1 MQTSDHSPQAAGHET
16 TATAM
21 IWAIY
26 CLCRH
31 PEVQTKLRAEVHAKL
46 PSLASDVTAA
56 QIDDCHYLHAVC
68 SEVLRLYSPVSTTL
82 RVAACDT
89 SIAGQFVPKSTV
101 VILSPWAVN
110 ASTALW
116 GADAHAFR
124 PERWLDAD
132 GKADNKGGAAS
143 NFAFL
148 TFLHGP
154 RSCIGQ
160 RFAQAEFACLLAAWA
175 GRFETEFE
183 AGSPLRDGEPEIGG
197 GITGKPKGGV
207 WVKVTEVEGW

>member
-1 MQTSDHSPQAAGHET
+1 
-16 TATAM
+16 M

-26 CLCRH
+26 CLCRRH
-31 PEVQTKLRAEVHAKL
+31 DIQSKLREEVRSKL
-46 PSLASDVTAA
+46 PSLDQDITAA

-68 SEVLRLYSPVSTTL
+68 CEVLRLYSPVSTTL

-89 SIAGQFVPKSTV
+89 SINGQFVPKDTV

-110 ASTALW
+110 TSTQLW
-116 GADAHAFR
+116 GADAHEFK

-132 GKADNKGGAAS
+132 GKANNKGGAES

-160 RFAQAEFACLLAAWA
+160 KFAQAEFACLLAAWV
-175 GRFETEFE
+175 GRFETDFE
-183 AGSPLRDGEPEIGG
+183 EGSPLRTGEPEIGG

-207 WVKVTEVEGW
+207 WVSLKEVEGW